1 MTRQE
6 RAARREQR
14 LKEALATKARELAQV
29 QAQHRADARAQR
41 TKRRVI
47 VGTMA
52 DAAGLFVWDDPTLKG
67 LFQTLALLRETPAP
81 VAVLESLLSD
91 VGSPPGTSV
100 DGMAHAPQAAHGVG
114 PCGAK
119 WAVAQIGVSQ

>member
-14 LKEALATKARELAQV
+14 LKEELATKARALAQA
-29 QAQHRADARAQR
+29 QAQKRAAERATR
-41 TKRRVI
+41 AKRRVI

-52 DAAGLFVWDDPTLKG
+52 DAAGLFVWDDPTLRE
-67 LFQTLALLRETPAP
+67 LFQLLALLHETPHP

-91 VGSPPGTSV
+91 VGSQPGRSV
-100 DGMAHAPQAAHGVG
+100 DGMAHAPQATHGVG
-114 PCGAK
+114 P
-119 WAVAQIGVSQ
+119 

>member
-29 QAQHRADARAQR
+29 QAQHRADERAQR

-52 DAAGLFVWDDPTLKG
+52 DAAGLFVWDDTTLRG
-67 LFQTLALLRETPAP
+67 LFQMLAMLRETPDP
-81 VAVLESLLSD
+81 VAVLEGLLSD
-91 VGSPPGTSV
+91 VGSHPGRSV
-100 DGMAHAPQAAHGVG
+100 DGMAHATHGAA
-114 PCGAK
+114 PAGAGGT
-119 WAVAQIGVSQ
+119 VAR